1 MPDPSKPDYKD
12 LTITDEAFQNYVRNH
27 NKLTLE
33 CLEGESLTPELVVI
47 TKNPENMQDEMT
59 LCALAVPFNEKEEK
73 RGILFQIG
81 KKFYDDRQF
90 VMAVILASECWCAK
104 RSKDTDWQDVQ
115 PRHDPQRIAAIL
127 VAGVGLPD
135 GKQRMVITTP
145 IRRDEKN
152 NMVIDGESD
161 EALGGEFF
169 LISHFWRGYLSQ
181 VKR

>member
-1 MPDPSKPDYKD
+1 MKAKPDYKD

-73 RGILFQIG
+73 RNILFQVG

-104 RSKDTDWQDVQ
+104 RHKDGDWKDVQ
-115 PRHDPQRIAAIL
+115 PRHDPLRAEAIL
-127 VAGVGLPD
+127 VAGVGLP
-135 GKQRMVITTP
+135 GNQKQRMVITTP

-152 NMVIDGESD
+152 NMVIDGESEEVT
-161 EALGGEFF
+161 EADFF

-181 VKR
+181 VKQQ